1 MDLTDNHIK
10 VCATIHDAVLVEI
23 PIPEFDEQ
31 IELAERI
38 MIDASIKVVG
48 GPIRVDKEIIK
59 GNFIQLKN
67 GKPNKDQI
75 LYEKIMGE
83 IETYTRSRNNVHPQ

>member
-1 MDLTDNHIK
+1 
-10 VCATIHDAVLVEI
+10 
-23 PIPEFDEQ
+23 
-31 IELAERI
+31 

>member
-1 MDLTDNHIK
+1 MCDYPRCCVI
-10 VCATIHDAVLVEI
+10 EI

-31 IELAERI
+31 IELAEKI

-59 GNFIQLKN
+59 GNFIQLKD
-67 GKPNKDQI
+67 GEPNKDQI
-75 LYEKIMGE
+75 LYDKIMGE
-83 IETYTRSRNNVHPQ
+83 IETYTRSRNNIHPQ